1 MNDFFSII
9 LPAPKRKLATQ
20 PSPVMQVQDDGGNLI
35 PFAKCSRVVSRSP
48 PPRLPSQSLRL
59 MPQRYG
65 DVFWKNLSQRPSLTW
80 LEEQHIPPML
90 RATGCSQLGLYPPEQ
105 LPPPEMLWRRKKRRP
120 CLERMQQ
127 QGLGGVPAR
136 VRAVTYH
143 LEDLRRRQSIIN
155 ELKKAQWGSSGA
167 ASEPVVLGEEGCG
180 FPSTDEYPDLEEERA
195 TYPQE
200 ENSFL
205 TPGRAQLLWSP
216 WSPLGQEAACASR
229 QLHSLA
235 SFSTVT
241 ARRNP
246 LHNPWGMQLAAS
258 EE

>member
-1 MNDFFSII
+1 FQGREPDLR
-9 LPAPKRKLATQ
+9 LPCPPLR
-20 PSPVMQVQDDGGNLI
+20 
-35 PFAKCSRVVSRSP
+35 CSRVVSRSP

-59 MPQRYG
+59 MPQCYG
-65 DVFWKNLSQRPSLTW
+65 DEKMDTNW
-80 LEEQHIPPML
+80 I
-90 RATGCSQLGLYPPEQ
+90 ATGCSQLGLYPPEQ

-180 FPSTDEYPDLEEERA
+180 FPSTNEYPDLEEERA

-216 WSPLGQEAACASR
+216 WSPLGQEVACASR
-229 QLHSLA
+229 PLHSLA

-246 LHNPWGMQLAAS
+246 LHNPWGMELAAS

>member
-1 MNDFFSII
+1 MNDLFSVI
-9 LPAPKRKLATQ
+9 LPGPKRKLATQ
-20 PSPVMQVQDDGGNLI
+20 PSPVMQVQEDGDNLI

-48 PPRLPSQSLRL
+48 LPRLPSQSLRP

-65 DVFWKNLSQRPSLTW
+65 DVFWKNLSQRPSPSW
-80 LEEQHIPPML
+80 MEEQHIPPKL
-90 RATGCSQLGLYPPEQ
+90 GTTGCSQLGLYPPEQ
-105 LPPPEMLWRRKKRRP
+105 LPPPEMLCRRKKRRL
-120 CLERMQQ
+120 CLEGMQQ
-127 QGLGGVPAR
+127 GFGGVPAR

-167 ASEPVVLGEEGCG
+167 ASEPVVLGKEGCG
-180 FPSTDEYPDLEEERA
+180 FSSTNEYPDLEEERA

-200 ENSFL
+200 ENRFL

-216 WSPLGQEAACASR
+216 WSPLGQEEACAFR
-229 QLHSLA
+229 QPRSLS

-246 LHNPWGMQLAAS
+246 LHNPWGMELES

>member
-1 MNDFFSII
+1 
-9 LPAPKRKLATQ
+9 
-20 PSPVMQVQDDGGNLI
+20 
-35 PFAKCSRVVSRSP
+35 
-48 PPRLPSQSLRL
+48 

-65 DVFWKNLSQRPSLTW
+65 DVFWKNLSQRPSPTW

-90 RATGCSQLGLYPPEQ
+90 RATGCSQLGPYPPEQ

-120 CLERMQQ
+120 CLEGMQQ

-155 ELKKAQWGSSGA
+155 KLKKAQWGSSGA

-180 FPSTDEYPDLEEERA
+180 FPSTNEYPDLEEKRA

-200 ENSFL
+200 ENRFL

-216 WSPLGQEAACASR
+216 WSPLGQEEACASR

-246 LHNPWGMQLAAS
+246 LHNPWGMELAAS